1 MATIIDIIIN
11 STIGS
16 ILSNIESD
24 STSEFF
30 NIEESKEKLSEVLT
44 DIEII
49 KKLGFDRTTKNYI
62 NSEPQILFVSEY
74 KVDDKQAGV
83 LLVFEKFFEST
94 HYEIFKRN
102 IFSTNSEFERIL
114 FIDSKNLEDERK
126 NYISYIKDILG
137 FSNMDE
143 NNIFIYHDNELKSD
157 RIYEYKIRATFVP
170 RIVDEI
176 DYDSILESKDLL
188 KTIQLVTSTANI
200 FNFSTFSLGSDEQAW
215 IISLLNEKLMF
226 FGKLAKEPLRNFINV
241 GDVILVPSSVED
253 VMKIINDSVILFG
266 VKNTVSRLIG
276 LIGELDKSIKKIILE
291 SIDET
296 TLSFSV
302 DNIKDALL
310 KEYPGI
316 DFKSE
321 LVSSILNR
329 SGTKL
334 LNSVA
339 NFSFLFNFINDMV
352 NVLVIAQEGPL
363 AQVNEIA
370 VLPIQQEPIVSALQQ
385 SATVSTTQQVT
396 ATNTQQTTAVSPQ
409 TREVIRL

>member
-276 LIGELDKSIKKIILE
+276 LIGELDKSIKKIILYH
-291 SIDET
+291 
-296 TLSFSV
+296 F
-302 DNIKDALL
+302 
-310 KEYPGI
+310 
-316 DFKSE
+316 
-321 LVSSILNR
+321 
-329 SGTKL
+329 
-334 LNSVA
+334 
-339 NFSFLFNFINDMV
+339 
-352 NVLVIAQEGPL
+352 Q
-363 AQVNEIA
+363 
-370 VLPIQQEPIVSALQQ
+370 
-385 SATVSTTQQVT
+385 
-396 ATNTQQTTAVSPQ
+396 
-409 TREVIRL
+409 